1 MRFKSLA
8 SSSNCLELALEGF
21 PRPLQTSMS
30 SDGWSP
36 FCCGCLCGSELVGD
50 GVEELEGEGACHG
63 GGRRRGYAR
72 SSDTRLA
79 NDYSIETT
87 NRHDTNRR
95 EGGGVAGGRVC
106 VSRRND

>member
-50 GVEELEGEGACHG
+50 GVEELEGEVLVMEEEEGEGTLGAVTLDWPMTTVLKPLTG
-63 GGRRRGYAR
+63 MIP
-72 SSDTRLA
+72 
-79 NDYSIETT
+79 IEE
-87 NRHDTNRR
+87 R
-95 EGGGVAGGRVC
+95 EEEWLVGVFA
-106 VSRRND
+106 